1 MSRLTRLFCVAALLG
16 VGSGAEV
23 HAAPGDRTLAIVMT
37 NDPVENHILVYDAD
51 THALIQT
58 LSTRGK
64 GGVGGNGHGIRQNDD
79 GIVAVV
85 NYGSGTVAVFRRAQD
100 GLTFDS
106 LVSTTSAP
114 VSIDFGNDHMY
125 VAGDT
130 SVDSFVLHQTNIGW
144 LDGTTT
150 LELAGGAG
158 VPAAGSTAEVGVI
171 SDTRLLVTLKT
182 DPTPGTVDVVSLLRD
197 GAIKS
202 TAPTA
207 VSGPEGS
214 LTPFGFSVLDDGTAL
229 ITLAHSNEDGLFRDG
244 AFRAVIGSGQHAPC
258 WTTRAGKYV
267 FTINTASRTISRLVT
282 TGDNIFIDT
291 QAEVSVTTGAPT
303 DADANGGIFGVI
315 DHAANQSHLTL
326 FSLNVF
332 GELKPSGGPI
342 TLGVPNANGVA
353 VMTPSGDN
361 D

>member
-1 MSRLTRLFCVAALLG
+1 MLRVARLFCVAALLG
-16 VGSGAEV
+16 VGSGAAV
-23 HAAPGDRTLAIVMT
+23 QAAPGDRTLAIVMT

-58 LSTRGK
+58 LSTQGK

-85 NYGSGTVAVFRRAQD
+85 NYGSGTVAVFRRAHN

-130 SVDSFVLHQTNIGW
+130 SVDSFVLHHNNIGW

-150 LELAGGAG
+150 LVLAGGAG

-182 DPTPGTVDVVSLLRD
+182 DPTPGTVDVVSLSD

-207 VSGPEGS
+207 VSAPDGT

-244 AFRAVIGSGQHAPC
+244 AFKAVTGSGQTAPC
-258 WTTRAGKYV
+258 WTTRVGKYV
-267 FTINTASRTISRLVT
+267 FTVNTASRTISRLVT
-282 TGDNIFIDT
+282 TGDNIFIDN
-291 QAEVSVTTGAPT
+291 QVEASVTTGSPT

-315 DHAANQSHLTL
+315 DHGTNQSHLTL
-326 FSLNVF
+326 FSYNVF
-332 GELKPSGGPI
+332 GELKSAGGPI

-353 VMTPSGDN
+353 IMTPGDDN

>member
-1 MSRLTRLFCVAALLG
+1 MSRVARLFGYAALLG
-16 VGSGAEV
+16 IGSGAAV
-23 HAAPGDRTLAIVMT
+23 HAAPAEPTLAIVMT
-37 NDPVENHILVYDAD
+37 NDAVENHILVYDAS
-51 THALIQT
+51 THGLIQT
-58 LSTRGK
+58 LSTQGK
-64 GGVGGNGHGIRQNDD
+64 GGVGGNGHGIRQNDN

-85 NYGSGTVAVFRRAQD
+85 NHGSGTVAVFRRAKG
-100 GLTFDS
+100 GLSFDS
-106 LVSTTSAP
+106 LVYTTSAP

-125 VAGDT
+125 VAGDR
-130 SVDSFVLHQTNIGW
+130 SVDSFVLHNKNIGS

-182 DPTPGTVDVVSLLRD
+182 DPTPGTVDVVSLRD
-197 GAIKS
+197 GAIQS

-207 VSGPEGS
+207 VSAPEGT

-244 AFRAVIGSGQHAPC
+244 AFKAVIGSGQNAPC

-267 FTINTASRTISRLVT
+267 FTVNTASRTISRLVT
-282 TGDNIFIDT
+282 TGDNIFIDA

-303 DADANGGIFGVI
+303 DADANGGLFGVI
-315 DHAANQSHLTL
+315 DHGTGQSHLSL
-326 FSLNVF
+326 FNYNVF

-353 VMTPSGDN
+353 IMTPGNDN

>member
-1 MSRLTRLFCVAALLG
+1 
-16 VGSGAEV
+16 
-23 HAAPGDRTLAIVMT
+23 
-37 NDPVENHILVYDAD
+37 
-51 THALIQT
+51 
-58 LSTRGK
+58 
-64 GGVGGNGHGIRQNDD
+64 
-79 GIVAVV
+79 
-85 NYGSGTVAVFRRAQD
+85 VAVFSRAHD

-130 SVDSFVLHQTNIGW
+130 SVDSFVLRDRNIGW

-171 SDTRLLVTLKT
+171 GDTRLLVTLKT
-182 DPTPGTVDVVSLLRD
+182 DPTPGTVDVVSMRD
-197 GAIKS
+197 GAITP

-207 VSGPEGS
+207 VSAPQGT

-244 AFRAVIGSGQHAPC
+244 AFKAVIGSVEHAPC
-258 WTTRAGKYV
+258 WTTKIGKYV
-267 FTINTASRTISRLVT
+267 FTVNTASGTVSRLVT
-282 TGDNIFIDT
+282 TGDHIFIDS
-291 QAEVSVTTGAPT
+291 QAEVTVTTGAPT

-315 DHAANQSHLTL
+315 DHAANQSHLTV
-326 FSLNVF
+326 FSYNVF

-342 TLGVPNANGVA
+342 TLGVPNPNGVA
-353 VMTPSGDN
+353 IMTPGDVN